1 MSLFEERYE
10 KLNKEQKEA
19 VDNID
24 GPMLVVAGPGSG
36 KTELLSLRVANILQ
50 KTDVFPSNIL
60 CLTFTEAA
68 ATNMRNRLSGIIGQ
82 DAYGVAI
89 HTFHSFGSEII
100 NQNPEYFYQG
110 AIFNPADDLA
120 QVEIIEE
127 ILGGL
132 KHNSLLKSYN
142 PEQGYTYMKDILE
155 RIKNLKEALTPDEF
169 LEITLE
175 NKSFF
180 QNSEDIIDK
189 YFSQTI
195 SKKKLPAF
203 KKIISELEKIEFK
216 KRKINIKLKNAK
228 ESLISNLNEAIK
240 RSIEE
245 EKTSYLSEWKKNY
258 TMNNKEKKR
267 TLKDFHQIE
276 KQIELAKIYKEYQKK
291 LKEKGY
297 YDFSDMLS
305 DTVQALE
312 KNPELKY
319 NIAEKYLYI
328 LVDEFQDT
336 NNIQNRLLDNII
348 NLEVNKDIPNI
359 LAVGDDDQAIYKF
372 QGANIKNIIN
382 FIEKYK
388 DLRLVVLKK
397 NYRSTQE
404 ILDLARKTILIGNER
419 LENKISGITK
429 DLVSGNS
436 TIKSGDIINKEFETS
451 FHEMVWLA
459 KEVKKKIED
468 EKLEAKDITVIAPKH
483 KILQEI
489 AKVFDFFNIPV
500 SYEKKKNILE
510 DKQIKEIITIF
521 KFINTL
527 NDVNEKE
534 ADEFLPEI
542 LSFSFLQVNSIVVW
556 KISVKAYNERKRW
569 LEIMMEYEDEK
580 IRNIAEF
587 LIALGNK
594 ANDLTAE
601 EIIDIITGV
610 KSLKECDFNSPYK
623 EYYFNKKKFDR
634 QRSVYLDY
642 LTSLHSFIDS
652 IRQYKG
658 HETLS
663 VKDVVNFVNLHQ
675 THHIPLNV
683 VSEFNDEKRSVNLIT
698 AHGAKGLEFDTVFLM
713 DCSDDLWMKNNNG
726 RLNFPLNIDL
736 APQKDSVDD
745 KLRLFYVAITRA
757 KRNLYITNYKYN
769 NKGQEKIR
777 LRFLNFTDEKETKS
791 LDQRPKLTIKQN
803 RSVEEIKSG
812 QASFAK
818 KEDLEDLI
826 ELKLQINNHTIQNA
840 DKKDLLKKLL
850 KNYKLSVT
858 HLNSFLNIERGGPQ
872 EFLEKQLLK
881 FPQAQNKNSAYGSA
895 VHNAF
900 NIFYS
905 EFKQRKK
912 VPELNLFL
920 KIFED
925 SLRRQRLNKNDFKE
939 MLEKGQDE
947 LSFYYQKKKDM
958 FDYNDYCELDF
969 KSQGVNINGA
979 DITGK
984 LDRIHINK
992 EDNDIEVYDYKT
1004 GKPFERWDVSEL
1016 YGKIHSWEYKN
1027 QLVFYKLLVE
1037 NSRDFGK
1044 YTVNTGILEFIR
1056 PESDNLVELSLS
1068 IQKEDLERLKKLIQ
1082 VVYGKIQDLDFPSVE
1097 SYSKDMKGIKKF
1109 EDDLLDGKI

>member
-1 MSLFEERYE
+1 MSVFKERYE

-19 VDNID
+19 VDTID

-50 KTDVFPSNIL
+50 KTDVFPNNIL

-68 ATNMRNRLSGIIGQ
+68 ATNMRSRLSDIIGQ
-82 DAYGVAI
+82 DAHRVAI

-110 AIFNPADDLA
+110 AIYNPADDLA

-127 ILGGL
+127 ILGSL

-195 SKKKLPAF
+195 SKKKLPEF
-203 KKIISELEKIEFK
+203 KKIIGELEKIEFK
-216 KRKINIKLKNAK
+216 KRKSDIRSKNAK
-228 ESLISNLNEAIK
+228 EPLISSLNEAIE
-240 RSIEE
+240 RSIEK
-245 EKTSYLSEWKKNY
+245 EKTSHLSEWKKNY

-267 TLKDFHQIE
+267 VLKDFYQIE

-305 DTVQALE
+305 DTVQALR

-336 NNIQNRLLDNII
+336 NNIQNRLLDNIVD
-348 NLEVNKDIPNI
+348 LEINKDAPNI

-372 QGANIKNIIN
+372 QGANVRNIIN

-388 DLRLVVLKK
+388 DLKLVVLKK
-397 NYRSTQE
+397 NYRSTQK
-404 ILDLARKTILIGNER
+404 ILDLARKTILAGNER

-429 DLVSGNS
+429 DLISGNPS
-436 TIKSGDIINKEFETS
+436 IKNGDIINKEFETS
-451 FHEMVWLA
+451 FHEMVWIA
-459 KEVKKKIED
+459 KKVKKKIEN

-483 KILQEI
+483 KILQET
-489 AKVFDFFNIPV
+489 AKVFDFLNIPV
-500 SYEKKKNILE
+500 SYEKKKNVLE

-527 NDVNEKE
+527 NNVNEKE
-534 ADEFLPEI
+534 SDEFLPEI
-542 LSFSFLQVNSIVVW
+542 LSFSFLQINSIDVW
-556 KISVKAYNERKRW
+556 KISVKAYNKRKRW
-569 LEIMMEYEDEK
+569 LEVMMEYEDEK

-610 KSLKECDFNSPYK
+610 KSLKECAFNSPYK
-623 EYYFNKKKFDR
+623 EYYFNKKKFDH

-642 LTSLHSFIDS
+642 LTSLHSFINS

-663 VKDVVNFVNLHQ
+663 VENVVDFVNLHQ
-675 THHIPLNV
+675 IHHIPLNV
-683 VSEFNDEKRSVNLIT
+683 VSEFNDEKKSVNLIT

-726 RLNFPLNIDL
+726 RLSFPLNIDL
-736 APQKDSVDD
+736 APQKDSIDD

-769 NKGQEKIR
+769 NKGQEKTK
-777 LRFLNFTDEKETKS
+777 LRFLNFTDEKEEK
-791 LDQRPKLTIKQN
+791 KKQN
-803 RSVEEIKSG
+803 KSAEEIKNG

-826 ELKLQINNHTIQNA
+826 ELKLQISNHTIQNA

-912 VPELNLFL
+912 APKLDLFL
-920 KIFED
+920 KIFKD
-925 SLRRQRLNKNDFKE
+925 ALKRQRLNKNDFKE

-947 LSFYYQKKKDM
+947 LSFYYQKKKDL
-958 FDYNDYCELDF
+958 FDYNDCCELDF

-984 LDRIHINK
+984 LDRIHINEK
-992 EDNDIEVYDYKT
+992 NKNIEVYDYKT
-1004 GKPFERWDVSEL
+1004 GKPFERWDIREA

-1044 YTVNTGILEFIR
+1044 YIVNTGTLEFIK
-1056 PESDNLVELSLS
+1056 PESNDLVELSLS

-1082 VVYGKIQDLDFPSVE
+1082 VVYGRVQNLDFPSIE
-1097 SYSKDMKGIKKF
+1097 SYSKDIKGIKEF
-1109 EDDLLDGKI
+1109 ENDLLNGKI